1 MGICSSSTSVATAKL
16 ILQDGQLQEFSDPVR
31 ASYVLQKISS
41 PGFVCDADDMDFGGF
56 VTAVNGEEELQLGQL
71 YFVLPVSWLNKPLRA
86 EEMAAL
92 AVRAS
97 LALGNMRRSN
107 RCCCKGGDDQ
117 IVFSTIKKDVK
128 PKMAAGSGSFGVHR
142 DTVRKRRGR
151 SGRHGG
157 GGSYTSMA
165 KLSVILEDEDR
176 EEGGEIWVLE

>member
-1 MGICSSSTSVATAKL
+1 
-16 ILQDGQLQEFSDPVR
+16 
-31 ASYVLQKISS
+31 
-41 PGFVCDADDMDFGGF
+41 MDVGGF

-71 YFVLPVSWLNKPLRA
+71 YFVLPVSWLNKPLQA
-86 EEMAAL
+86 DEMAAL

-117 IVFSTIKKDVK
+117 IVCSTIKKDVK

-176 EEGGEIWVLE
+176 EEGGEIWVLQ